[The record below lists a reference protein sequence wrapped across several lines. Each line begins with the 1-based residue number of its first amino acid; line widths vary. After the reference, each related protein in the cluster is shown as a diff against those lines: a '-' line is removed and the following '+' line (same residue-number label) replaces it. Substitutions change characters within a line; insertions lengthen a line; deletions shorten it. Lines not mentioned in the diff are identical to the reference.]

1 MSKTIMVKKQDDSA
15 KLKKRVTISISPETH
30 KELSEIGKY
39 GESMDDIIKRVLKEA
54 KKRSDI

>member
-1 MSKTIMVKKQDDSA
+1 MVKRESQDY
-15 KLKKRVTISISPETH
+15 KGKVRNRITISISPETH

-54 KKRSDI
+54 KKKSDI

>member
-15 KLKKRVTISISPETH
+15 KLRKRVTISISPETH

-54 KKRSDI
+54 KKGSDI